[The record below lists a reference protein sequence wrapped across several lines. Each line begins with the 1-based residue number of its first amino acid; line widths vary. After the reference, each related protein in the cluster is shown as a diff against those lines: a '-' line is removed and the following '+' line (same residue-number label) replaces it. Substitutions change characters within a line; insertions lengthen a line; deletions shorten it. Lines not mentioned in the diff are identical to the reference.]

1 MRRHGRQNSAPQGR
15 VEASVGNGSDH
26 TIKDLHTMRDFAG
39 KPGAVTTRRLW
50 SLSVEQEEVQAEL
63 GGAIS

>member
-1 MRRHGRQNSAPQGR
+1 M
-15 VEASVGNGSDH
+15 GNGSDH
-26 TIKDLHTMRDFAG
+26 NIKDLHMMGDFAG
-39 KPGAVTTRRLW
+39 KPGALTTRRLR

>member
-1 MRRHGRQNSAPQGR
+1 M
-15 VEASVGNGSDH
+15 GNGSDH